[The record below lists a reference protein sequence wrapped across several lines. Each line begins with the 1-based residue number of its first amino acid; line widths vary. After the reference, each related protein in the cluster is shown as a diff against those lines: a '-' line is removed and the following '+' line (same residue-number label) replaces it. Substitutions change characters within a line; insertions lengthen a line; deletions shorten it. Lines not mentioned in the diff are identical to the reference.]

1 VDQLAETRKGEFM
14 SSDNSVDPEARLY
27 TMGRNDAETRRLQMQ
42 SILYADA
49 TRMLLLRAGLRAGLD
64 VLDVGC
70 GAGDVALAVADIVGP
85 HGTVTAV
92 DNDAQILKV
101 ARERAAAA
109 GVHNVTFTVGDV
121 SDLLTDARFDAIVG
135 RLILMHVADPTATLA
150 RLATLLRPGGTMTM
164 QDFAASRSRM
174 IPSGPYFERAIGW
187 CVDVMTAAG
196 ARPNAGDHLYRWF
209 REAGFDEVNVFAVTP
224 GSGDVDGLPLEH
236 VAATVSSLA
245 PLLAAHG
252 LASVEETQ
260 IDRVRQNLVAEAKEN
275 SSVVFS
281 PELVG
286 AWTTLRRVPPSRRD
300 D

>member
-1 VDQLAETRKGEFM
+1 MTSLSTDTVNSTE
-14 SSDNSVDPEARLY
+14 SDNGVDPQARFY
-27 TMGRNDAETRRLQMQ
+27 TMGRNDAETRRLRMQ
-42 SILYADA
+42 GVLYAEA
-49 TRMLLLRAGLRAGLD
+49 TRTLLLRAGLRAGLD

-92 DNDAQILKV
+92 DNDPQILKV
-101 ARERAAAA
+101 AGERAAAA
-109 GVHNVTFTVGDV
+109 GAHNVTFTVGDV
-121 SDLLTDARFDAIVG
+121 HDLRTDARFDAVVG

-150 RLATLLRPGGTMTM
+150 RLATLLRPGGTIAM
-164 QDFAASRSRM
+164 QDFALSRART
-174 IPSGPYFERAIGW
+174 IPPGPYFEGAIGW
-187 CVDVMTAAG
+187 IIDAVAAVG
-196 ARPNAGDHLYRWF
+196 ARPDAGDHLYRWF

-224 GSGDVDGLPLEH
+224 GGGDVDGLPLEV

-245 PLLAAHG
+245 PLLTAHG
-252 LASVEETQ
+252 LAAAEETQ

-286 AWTTLRRVPPSRRD
+286 VWTTLR
-300 D
+300 